1 MAKLYAIQDREEAVY
16 YFNHSQLAERLQEY
30 TQILID
36 SHADSPR
43 DMLGTPDAL
52 KLRSSMTLFESAS
65 NAPSALSTTALDRF
79 FDSQC
84 EQRTR
89 DRLSNT

>member
-1 MAKLYAIQDREEAVY
+1 MAKPYPIQDREEAVY
-16 YFNHSQLAERLQEY
+16 YFNHSQLAERLQEC

-65 NAPSALSTTALDRF
+65 NAPTALFTTALDRF
-79 FDSQC
+79 FDSRC
-84 EQRTR
+84 ERTLV
-89 DRLSNT
+89 RLSKA